1 MPMSV
6 TTTPVHDPEAPVRH
20 AGGFL
25 FGNSTAMLDLKRK
38 IGLVANTDVPVLI
51 TGESGTGKETLAMEI
66 HRMSRR
72 GPNPFVKVNCAA
84 IPGALME
91 SELFG
96 FERGAFTGAVQ
107 RRSGK
112 FEQAST
118 GTIFLDEIADLD
130 LALQAKL
137 LHVLQDGNL
146 SLIGGSEEV
155 SLDTRVI
162 CSTNRE
168 LNNAVQTGQ
177 FRQDLFYRINVMHI
191 QLPSLRQRRS
201 DLPELVR
208 HFLEQHRKAFGRPA
222 MAISD
227 ALMDVFLAYS
237 WPGNIRELEN
247 MLKQLVIL
255 QNEAEMTRLLEAKLQ
270 EELDQMVDAD
280 GNVPLKKYV
289 KSAVLKVEKDLILK
303 VLRHNRWNRKK
314 SARMLRISYRALLY
328 KLKECGLDQR
338 EATPDGNGGRGPVRL
353 VGEV

>member
-1 MPMSV
+1 MGAVSGLIGGPPLNVEGSG
-6 TTTPVHDPEAPVRH
+6 RH
-20 AGGFL
+20 ASEFL
-25 FGNSTAMLDLKRK
+25 FGSSLAMLDLKRK
-38 IGLVANTDVPVLI
+38 VALVASTDVPVLL
-51 TGESGTGKETLAMEI
+51 TGESGTGKETLAVEV

-72 GPNPFVKVNCAA
+72 AKNPFVKVNCAA

-107 RRSGK
+107 KRMGK
-112 FEQAST
+112 FQQAST

-130 LALQAKL
+130 MALQAKL

-146 SLIGGSEEV
+146 ALIGSSEDIA
-155 SLDTRVI
+155 LDTRVI

-168 LNNAVQTGQ
+168 LVGAVQSGN
-177 FRQDLFYRINVMHI
+177 FRQDLFYRINVMHLH
-191 QLPSLRQRRS
+191 LPPLRQRRV
-201 DLPELVR
+201 DLPELVH
-208 HFLEQHRKAFGRPA
+208 HFMALYRKSFGRPGTKIPA
-222 MAISD
+222 
-227 ALMDVFLAYS
+227 ALMDLFEAYN

-255 QNEAEMTRLLEAKLQ
+255 QNEGELIRQLETKLR
-270 EELDQMVDAD
+270 EELDQMVDPE

-289 KSAVLKVEKDLILK
+289 KAAVLKVEKELILK

-314 SARMLRISYRALLY
+314 SARMLKISYRALLY

-338 EATPDGNGGRGPVRL
+338 ETVLP
-353 VGEV
+353 GEAE